1 VCADWKGHWG
11 MTISEKNGCVPLWR
25 AWTWRDGDDGRNLH
39 RTRAPRPAFFSFPIP
54 SIMVRRPPWR
64 SLWMK
69 WECCSLTPFFSF
81 WRREGHIGTQEWIEE
96 KKTANAKFLRQNTK
110 ISLRV
115 DGLIGPK
122 SALACH
128 ELSRVSIMRRVPCR
142 THCHNR
148 CQVGRR
154 RRRTGGV

>member
-1 VCADWKGHWG
+1 LGNDDFRKEWVCAIVEGLDLEGWRRREESPPHAGPTSRVFFFPDSQHHG
-11 MTISEKNGCVPLWR
+11 SSTPL
-25 AWTWRDGDDGRNLH
+25 
-39 RTRAPRPAFFSFPIP
+39 AFAVDEMGVLQSNPI
-54 SIMVRRPPWR
+54 
-64 SLWMK
+64 
-69 WECCSLTPFFSF
+69 FSF